1 MEIPAMK
8 KLMLSLSLLLVAS
21 LVYAQA
27 PPPAPPQPVPP
38 DQPAG
43 RVDRPQ
49 NDDTQQVEA
58 EIVSVDTTKKTVTIK
73 SDPGAAPETLPVEG
87 KAETALKDIKTGQ
100 KYTLVCKND
109 TTGANKKVVD
119 IKSTSS
125 KSEPR

>member
-1 MEIPAMK
+1 MK
-8 KLMLSLSLLLVAS
+8 KLMLSLSLLLVAG

-27 PPPAPPQPVPP
+27 PPPPPPQPAPP
-38 DQPAG
+38 DQPPG

-73 SDPGAAPETLPVEG
+73 SAPGAESETLPVEG
-87 KAETALKDIKTGQ
+87 KAETVLKDVKTGQ

-119 IKSTSS
+119 IKTTS
-125 KSEPR
+125 SEPR